1 MPERRSSRVEN
12 DGFFRQGD
20 GKYFLVLLF
29 LACLGVA
36 TFIFGI
42 DRELVR
48 LGGVKMG
55 VPLPIIGTG
64 MILISILLSV
74 RRLFWRVNETV
85 ESKVKKKR
93 WYHDLRWY
101 HDFFPVMLPYI
112 GLPWGILNLCRS
124 RFSSGLTMVI
134 ISLVV
139 LMGVLYLIWF
149 ENSMVP

>member
-1 MPERRSSRVEN
+1 MYERKSSRVEN
-12 DGFFRQGD
+12 NGFIRKGD
-20 GKYFLVLLF
+20 GKYFLVLLL

-36 TFIFGI
+36 TFVFGI
-42 DRELVR
+42 DYELCK
-48 LGGVKMG
+48 LGGNKG

-74 RRLFWRVNETV
+74 RWLFWRLNEMV

-101 HDFFPVMLPYI
+101 HVFIPVMLPYI
-112 GLPWGILNLCRS
+112 GLPWGIINLCRS
-124 RFSSGLTMVI
+124 RFSSGLTMII

-139 LMGVLYLIWF
+139 LIGVLYLIWL
-149 ENSMVP
+149 ETSMVP